1 MDRKFRMM
9 PYHSDRRW
17 VATTM
22 LMVCMGLSSCGN
34 RDGLAPVTELSRL
47 FASTLST
54 QHRVV
59 RGETLH
65 AIAFRYDVNFQQLV
79 RLNHLHH
86 PYKIRVGQ
94 IIYLRAPI
102 KQAPVVK
109 QTTPRR
115 LNPIQTT
122 PVSSGQWLWPISGR
136 VQSRFLPQQGQKG
149 LDIIGRKGDRIHAS
163 SNGIVAYSGNGLHGY
178 GNLIIIKHDHQFLTA
193 YGNNARNLVKEGQHI
208 KAGQVIAIIGLINRE
223 DWGVHFEI
231 RKAGEPLN
239 PMNYLSGRR

>member
-9 PYHSDRRW
+9 PHHG
-17 VATTM
+17 VATMVLM
-22 LMVCMGLSSCGN
+22 LSMGLSSCGN
-34 RDGLAPVTELSRL
+34 RDGLAPITELSGL
-47 FASTLST
+47 FASPRST

-59 RGETLH
+59 QGETLH
-65 AIAFRYDVNFQQLV
+65 AIAFRYHENFQQLV

-94 IIYLRAPI
+94 IIYLQTPI

-109 QTTPRR
+109 QSALRR
-115 LNPIQTT
+115 PNTIQTSPAST
-122 PVSSGQWLWPISGR
+122 GQWLWPISGR
-136 VQSRFLPQQGQKG
+136 VQSRFLPQQGKKG
-149 LDIIGRKGDRIHAS
+149 LDIIGRKGDRVHAS
-163 SNGIVAYSGNGLHGY
+163 SHGIVAYSGNGLHGY

-193 YGNNARNLVKEGQHI
+193 YGNNARNLVKEGQHV

-231 RKAGEPLN
+231 RKGGEPLN